1 MEFVVIAY
9 TLLAFALI
17 LVVLGP
23 YGKKE
28 DKKNQRIGYFKQDKS
43 RFNFGSLDGSFFD
56 RVIGPTFNKVLKF
69 IDSKTPKK
77 KEGSESKNEQ
87 TEKMLRLAGMFI
99 DVQTYNF
106 RKTVFMIVAITACL
120 VLVLVLKL
128 EAILALLV
136 ILVVAVVAIVGPS
149 FFLKQLAKNHQ
160 LGIKRQLPD
169 AMDLLSVCI
178 EAGLSFDAALM
189 KVAEKMSGPFIDE
202 LLIVYREIQMGRT
215 RRDALQALSDAT
227 TVDELKTFV
236 SALIQAEQLGIPI
249 NNIMQT
255 QAEQLRETRKL
266 EAKEKGMKSSI
277 KMLIPMLIFIFPV
290 VFIIILGPTVMN
302 IINGF

>member
-1 MEFVVIAY
+1 MVIAY
-9 TLLAFALI
+9 ALLAFALI
-17 LVVLGP
+17 LLILGP
-23 YGKKE
+23 KGKKE
-28 DKKNQRIGYFKQDKS
+28 DSKNQRIGYFKRDKS
-43 RFNFGSLDGSFFD
+43 RFNIGSFDGSFFD
-56 RVIGPTFNKVLKF
+56 RVIGPTFQKILKF

-106 RKTVFMIVAITACL
+106 RKTVFMIVLIAVTL
-120 VLVLVLKL
+120 VLLLILKL
-128 EAILALLV
+128 DAMISLLILLV
-136 ILVVAVVAIVGPS
+136 AAVLAIVGPS
-149 FFLKQLAKNHQ
+149 FFLKQLADNHQ

-189 KVAEKMSGPFIDE
+189 KVSEKMSGPFIDE

-215 RRDALQALSDAT
+215 RRDALQTLADST

-302 IINGF
+302 IIEGL

>member
-1 MEFVVIAY
+1 MELMVIAY
-9 TLLAFALI
+9 ALLAFALI
-17 LVVLGP
+17 LLILGP
-23 YGKKE
+23 KGKKE
-28 DKKNQRIGYFKQDKS
+28 DRKNQRIGYFKRDKS
-43 RFNFGSLDGSFFD
+43 RFNIGSFDGSFFD
-56 RVIGPTFNKVLKF
+56 RVIGPSFKKILKF
-69 IDSKTPKK
+69 IDSKTPQK

-106 RKTVFMIVAITACL
+106 RKTVFTIALVTVTL
-120 VLVLVLKL
+120 VLLLILKL
-128 EAILALLV
+128 DTMISLLILLV
-136 ILVVAVVAIVGPS
+136 AAVLAIVGPS
-149 FFLKQLAKNHQ
+149 FFLKQMAKNHQ

-189 KVAEKMSGPFIDE
+189 KVSEKMSGPFIDE

-215 RRDALQALSDAT
+215 RRDALQTLADST

-290 VFIIILGPTVMN
+290 VFIIILGPTIMN
-302 IINGF
+302 IIEGL